1 VYFLATFFRAGGT
14 MVLSLVLGALS
25 LGYTGYYYPEI
36 LDSMLTIA
44 SSLKDMLTNSAN
56 TGISSGFN
64 IWLKF
69 LIHEQTFV
77 LMFFVLM
84 ARLVIVVFTSL
95 LGHFLLPNR

>member
-1 VYFLATFFRAGGT
+1 VFFIATFFRAGGM
-14 MVLSLVLGALS
+14 MVLSLVLGALA
-25 LGYTGYYYPEI
+25 LGYTGYYYPEM
-36 LDSMLTIA
+36 LDWMLTIA
-44 SSLKDMLTNSAN
+44 SQFKTMLTDSAT

-84 ARLVIVVFTSL
+84 ARLAIVIVASAIS
-95 LGHFLLPNR
+95 HFLVPVD